1 MILRS
6 LSAGISQGSHHPEA
20 LWSKDPFRGVPWA
33 LDVSALLGVQL
44 RSCLYVNGW
53 LEGGERSCL

>member
-20 LWSKDPFRGVPWA
+20 LWSKDPFRGVPQA

-44 RSCLYVNGW
+44 
-53 LEGGERSCL
+53 